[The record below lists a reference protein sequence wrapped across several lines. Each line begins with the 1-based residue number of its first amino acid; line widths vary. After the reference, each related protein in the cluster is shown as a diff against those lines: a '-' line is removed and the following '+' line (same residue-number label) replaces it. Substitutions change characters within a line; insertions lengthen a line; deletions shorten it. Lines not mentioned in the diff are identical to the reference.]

1 MNTTIPNWVR
11 ISSIMIF
18 AMSFVIGMALVSW
31 YEIGEVQDDTALA
44 TTIAIIV
51 KGQAVSVLSTAL
63 GGVIEGS
70 AYIVVIA
77 TYIVQKNRE
86 EGHAE
91 GLAEGLKQGRSEGLE
106 QGLSEGLELGRTEGR
121 TEGIERGRS
130 EGITEGIER
139 GRSEGISTG
148 LEQGIEHGLKQGRTQ
163 GIAEA
168 YADANAK
175 NAAYFRRMKEA
186 LERGEDFDEPP
197 PTFGAKQD

>member
-11 ISSIMIF
+11 ISSIMVF
-18 AMSFVIGMALVSW
+18 ALSFVIGMALVSW
-31 YEIGEVQDDTALA
+31 YEIGEVQHDSALA

-91 GLAEGLKQGRSEGLE
+91 GLAEGLKQGRTEGLTEGLE
-106 QGLSEGLELGRTEGR
+106 QGIERGR
-121 TEGIERGRS
+121 TEGIEKGRS
-130 EGITEGIER
+130 EGRTE
-139 GRSEGISTG
+139 
-148 LEQGIEHGLKQGRTQ
+148 

-175 NAAYFRRMKEA
+175 NAAYFQRMKEA

-197 PTFGAKQD
+197 PTFVDKPD

>member
-1 MNTTIPNWVR
+1 MKATIPSWVR
-11 ISSIMIF
+11 ISSIMVF
-18 AMSFVIGMALVSW
+18 ALSFVIGMALVSW
-31 YEIGEVQDDTALA
+31 YEIGEVQNDSALA

-91 GLAEGLKQGRSEGLE
+91 GLAEGLE
-106 QGLSEGLELGRTEGR
+106 Q
-121 TEGIERGRS
+121 
-130 EGITEGIER
+130 
-139 GRSEGISTG
+139 G
-148 LEQGIEHGLKQGRTQ
+148 LEQGIKQGRTQ

-168 YADANAK
+168 YADANEK
-175 NAAYFRRMKEA
+175 NAAYFRRMKDA

-197 PTFGAKQD
+197 PTFGDKQD

>member
-1 MNTTIPNWVR
+1 MKATIPSWVR
-11 ISSIMIF
+11 ISSIMVF
-18 AMSFVIGMALVSW
+18 ALSFVIGMALVSW
-31 YEIGEVQDDTALA
+31 YEIGEVQDDSALA

-91 GLAEGLKQGRSEGLE
+91 GLAEGLKQGLTEGLE
-106 QGLSEGLELGRTEGR
+106 QGRA
-121 TEGIERGRS
+121 
-130 EGITEGIER
+130 
-139 GRSEGISTG
+139 EGIS
-148 LEQGIEHGLKQGRTQ
+148 
-163 GIAEA
+163 EA

-197 PTFGAKQD
+197 PTFGNKQD

>member
-11 ISSIMIF
+11 ISSIMVF
-18 AMSFVIGMALVSW
+18 ALSFVIGMALVSW

-130 EGITEGIER
+130 EGI
-139 GRSEGISTG
+139 STG

-175 NAAYFRRMKEA
+175 NAAYFGRMKEA
-186 LERGEDFDEPP
+186 LERGDDFDEPP

>member
-11 ISSIMIF
+11 ISSIMVF
-18 AMSFVIGMALVSW
+18 ALSFVIGMALVSW
-31 YEIGEVQDDTALA
+31 YEIGEVQDDSALA

-91 GLAEGLKQGRSEGLE
+91 GLAEGLKQGRTEGLTEGLE
-106 QGLSEGLELGRTEGR
+106 QGIKQGHTEGLEHGLELGRS
-121 TEGIERGRS
+121 EGIER
-130 EGITEGIER
+130 
-139 GRSEGISTG
+139 
-148 LEQGIEHGLKQGRTQ
+148 GRTQ

-197 PTFGAKQD
+197 PTFGDKPE

>member
-11 ISSIMIF
+11 ISSIMVF
-18 AMSFVIGMALVSW
+18 ALSFVIGMALVSW
-31 YEIGEVQDDTALA
+31 YEIGEIQDDSALA

-91 GLAEGLKQGRSEGLE
+91 GLAEGLKQGRA
-106 QGLSEGLELGRTEGR
+106 
-121 TEGIERGRS
+121 
-130 EGITEGIER
+130 EGIT
-139 GRSEGISTG
+139 
-148 LEQGIEHGLKQGRTQ
+148 
-163 GIAEA
+163 EA

-186 LERGEDFDEPP
+186 MERGEDFDEPP
-197 PTFGAKQD
+197 PTFGDKHD

>member
-1 MNTTIPNWVR
+1 MNTTIPSWVR
-11 ISSIMIF
+11 ISSIVVF
-18 AMSFVIGMALVSW
+18 ALSFVIGMALVSW

-91 GLAEGLKQGRSEGLE
+91 GRAEGLAEGLKQGRTEGLD
-106 QGLSEGLELGRTEGR
+106 
-121 TEGIERGRS
+121 
-130 EGITEGIER
+130 
-139 GRSEGISTG
+139 
-148 LEQGIEHGLKQGRTQ
+148 QGIKQGRTK

-175 NAAYFRRMKEA
+175 NAAYFRRMKEV

-197 PTFGAKQD
+197 PTFGDKHD

>member
-1 MNTTIPNWVR
+1 M
-11 ISSIMIF
+11 
-18 AMSFVIGMALVSW
+18 
-31 YEIGEVQDDTALA
+31 A

-70 AYIVVIA
+70 AYVVVIA

-91 GLAEGLKQGRSEGLE
+91 GLAEGLKQGRTEGLD
-106 QGLSEGLELGRTEGR
+106 
-121 TEGIERGRS
+121 
-130 EGITEGIER
+130 
-139 GRSEGISTG
+139 
-148 LEQGIEHGLKQGRTQ
+148 QGIKQGRTQ

-175 NAAYFRRMKEA
+175 NAAYFRRMKDA
-186 LERGEDFDEPP
+186 LERGEGFDEPP
-197 PTFGAKQD
+197 PTFGDKQD

>member
-11 ISSIMIF
+11 ISSIMVF
-18 AMSFVIGMALVSW
+18 ALSFVIGMTLVSW
-31 YEIGEVQDDTALA
+31 YEIGEVQDDSALA

-91 GLAEGLKQGRSEGLE
+91 GLAEGLKQGR
-106 QGLSEGLELGRTEGR
+106 TE
-121 TEGIERGRS
+121 
-130 EGITEGIER
+130 
-139 GRSEGISTG
+139 
-148 LEQGIEHGLKQGRTQ
+148 

-197 PTFGAKQD
+197 PTFGDKQD

>member
-1 MNTTIPNWVR
+1 MNTTIPSWVR
-11 ISSIMIF
+11 ISSIMVF
-18 AMSFVIGMALVSW
+18 ALSFVIGMALVSW
-31 YEIGEVQDDTALA
+31 YEIGEVQDDSALA

-91 GLAEGLKQGRSEGLE
+91 GLAEGLKQGR
-106 QGLSEGLELGRTEGR
+106 TEGR
-121 TEGIERGRS
+121 AEGMEQGRTAGLTEG
-130 EGITEGIER
+130 
-139 GRSEGISTG
+139 
-148 LEQGIEHGLKQGRTQ
+148 LDQGIKQGRTQ

-168 YADANAK
+168 YADANAR

-197 PTFGAKQD
+197 PTFGDKPE

>member
-1 MNTTIPNWVR
+1 MNTTIPSWVR
-11 ISSIMIF
+11 ISSIMVF
-18 AMSFVIGMALVSW
+18 ALSFVIGMALVSW

-91 GLAEGLKQGRSEGLE
+91 GLAEGLKQGRTEGL
-106 QGLSEGLELGRTEGR
+106 TE
-121 TEGIERGRS
+121 
-130 EGITEGIER
+130 
-139 GRSEGISTG
+139 G
-148 LEQGIEHGLKQGRTQ
+148 LEQGIERGRTEGRTQ

-168 YADANAK
+168 YADANAR

-197 PTFGAKQD
+197 PTFGDKPD

>member
-1 MNTTIPNWVR
+1 MNTTIPSWVR
-11 ISSIMIF
+11 ISSIMVF
-18 AMSFVIGMALVSW
+18 ALSFVIGMALVSW
-31 YEIGEVQDDTALA
+31 YEIGEVQDDSALA

-91 GLAEGLKQGRSEGLE
+91 GLAEGLKQGRSEGRAEGME
-106 QGLSEGLELGRTEGR
+106 QGRTAGLTEGLD
-121 TEGIERGRS
+121 
-130 EGITEGIER
+130 
-139 GRSEGISTG
+139 
-148 LEQGIEHGLKQGRTQ
+148 QGIKQGRTQ

-186 LERGEDFDEPP
+186 LEQGEDFDEPP
-197 PTFGAKQD
+197 PTFGDKPD

>member
-1 MNTTIPNWVR
+1 MNTTIPSWVR
-11 ISSIMIF
+11 ISSIAMF
-18 AMSFVIGMALVSW
+18 ALSFVIGMALVSW
-31 YEIGEVQDDTALA
+31 YEIGEVQHDSALA

-91 GLAEGLKQGRSEGLE
+91 GRAEGLAEGLKQGR
-106 QGLSEGLELGRTEGR
+106 
-121 TEGIERGRS
+121 TEGIEQGRS
-130 EGITEGIER
+130 E
-139 GRSEGISTG
+139 
-148 LEQGIEHGLKQGRTQ
+148 

-197 PTFGAKQD
+197 PTFGDKRD

>member
-1 MNTTIPNWVR
+1 MNTTIPSWVR
-11 ISSIMIF
+11 ISSIMVF
-18 AMSFVIGMALVSW
+18 ALSFVIGMALVSW
-31 YEIGEVQDDTALA
+31 YEIGEVQNDSALA

-91 GLAEGLKQGRSEGLE
+91 GLAEGLKQGRTEGLTEGLE
-106 QGLSEGLELGRTEGR
+106 QGIERGRTEGR
-121 TEGIERGRS
+121 TQ
-130 EGITEGIER
+130 
-139 GRSEGISTG
+139 GIS
-148 LEQGIEHGLKQGRTQ
+148 
-163 GIAEA
+163 EA

-197 PTFGAKQD
+197 PTFGDKPD

>member
-1 MNTTIPNWVR
+1 MKATIPSWVR
-11 ISSIMIF
+11 ISSIMVF
-18 AMSFVIGMALVSW
+18 ALSFVIGMALVSW
-31 YEIGEVQDDTALA
+31 YEIGEVQNDSALA

-91 GLAEGLKQGRSEGLE
+91 GLAEGLKQGR
-106 QGLSEGLELGRTEGR
+106 TEGR
-121 TEGIERGRS
+121 S
-130 EGITEGIER
+130 E
-139 GRSEGISTG
+139 
-148 LEQGIEHGLKQGRTQ
+148 

-175 NAAYFRRMKEA
+175 NAAYFRRMKDA

-197 PTFGAKQD
+197 PTFGDKRD

>member
-1 MNTTIPNWVR
+1 
-11 ISSIMIF
+11 MIF
-18 AMSFVIGMALVSW
+18 ALSFVIGMALVSW
-31 YEIGEVQDDTALA
+31 YEIGEVQHDTALA

-106 QGLSEGLELGRTEGR
+106 LGRTE
-121 TEGIERGRS
+121 
-130 EGITEGIER
+130 

-148 LEQGIEHGLKQGRTQ
+148 LEQGLEHGLKQGRTQ

-186 LERGEDFDEPP
+186 LERGDEFDEPP
-197 PTFGAKQD
+197 PTFGDKPD

>member
-1 MNTTIPNWVR
+1 MNTTIPSWVR
-11 ISSIMIF
+11 ISSIVTF
-18 AMSFVIGMALVSW
+18 ALSFVIGMALVSW
-31 YEIGEVQDDTALA
+31 YEIGEVQDDSSLA

-91 GLAEGLKQGRSEGLE
+91 GLAEGLKQGRTEGLTEGLE
-106 QGLSEGLELGRTEGR
+106 QGIKQGHTEGLEHGLELGRS
-121 TEGIERGRS
+121 EGIER
-130 EGITEGIER
+130 
-139 GRSEGISTG
+139 
-148 LEQGIEHGLKQGRTQ
+148 GRTQ

-168 YADANAK
+168 YADANAR

-197 PTFGAKQD
+197 PTFGDKPD

>member
-1 MNTTIPNWVR
+1 MNTTIPSWVR
-11 ISSIMIF
+11 ISSIVVF
-18 AMSFVIGMALVSW
+18 ALSFVIGMALVSW
-31 YEIGEVQDDTALA
+31 YEIGEVQNDTALA

-91 GLAEGLKQGRSEGLE
+91 GLAEGLADGLKQGHIQGLEQGRSEG
-106 QGLSEGLELGRTEGR
+106 
-121 TEGIERGRS
+121 RS
-130 EGITEGIER
+130 E
-139 GRSEGISTG
+139 
-148 LEQGIEHGLKQGRTQ
+148 

-197 PTFGAKQD
+197 PTFGDKQD

>member
-11 ISSIMIF
+11 ISSIMVF
-18 AMSFVIGMALVSW
+18 ALSFVIGMALVSW
-31 YEIGEVQDDTALA
+31 YEIGEVNHDTALA

-91 GLAEGLKQGRSEGLE
+91 GLAEGLEQGIKQGRA
-106 QGLSEGLELGRTEGR
+106 
-121 TEGIERGRS
+121 
-130 EGITEGIER
+130 EGIT
-139 GRSEGISTG
+139 
-148 LEQGIEHGLKQGRTQ
+148 
-163 GIAEA
+163 EA

-197 PTFGAKQD
+197 PTFGDKQD

>member
-18 AMSFVIGMALVSW
+18 ALSFVIGMALVSW
-31 YEIGEVQDDTALA
+31 YEIGEVQNDTALA

-91 GLAEGLKQGRSEGLE
+91 GRAEGLRQGRSEGLTA
-106 QGLSEGLELGRTEGR
+106 GLEQ
-121 TEGIERGRS
+121 
-130 EGITEGIER
+130 

-148 LEQGIEHGLKQGRTQ
+148 LEHGLKQGRTQ

>member
-1 MNTTIPNWVR
+1 MKATIPNWVR
-11 ISSIMIF
+11 ISSIMVF
-18 AMSFVIGMALVSW
+18 ALSFVIGMALVSW
-31 YEIGEVQDDTALA
+31 YEIGEVQNDFALA

-91 GLAEGLKQGRSEGLE
+91 GLKQGRTEGLTEGLE
-106 QGLSEGLELGRTEGR
+106 QGIERGRTEGIEKGRTEGR
-121 TEGIERGRS
+121 TE
-130 EGITEGIER
+130 
-139 GRSEGISTG
+139 
-148 LEQGIEHGLKQGRTQ
+148 

-197 PTFGAKQD
+197 PTFGDKSD

>member
-1 MNTTIPNWVR
+1 MNTTIPSWVR
-11 ISSIMIF
+11 ISSIMVF
-18 AMSFVIGMALVSW
+18 ALSFVIGMALVSW
-31 YEIGEVQDDTALA
+31 YEIGEVQNDSALA

-91 GLAEGLKQGRSEGLE
+91 GLAEGLE
-106 QGLSEGLELGRTEGR
+106 Q
-121 TEGIERGRS
+121 GIERGR
-130 EGITEGIER
+130 TE
-139 GRSEGISTG
+139 
-148 LEQGIEHGLKQGRTQ
+148 

-197 PTFGAKQD
+197 PTFGDKPD

>member
-1 MNTTIPNWVR
+1 MKATIPSWVR
-11 ISSIMIF
+11 ISSIMVF
-18 AMSFVIGMALVSW
+18 ALSFVIGMALVSW
-31 YEIGEVQDDTALA
+31 YEIGEVQDDSALA

-91 GLAEGLKQGRSEGLE
+91 GLAEGLKQGRSEG
-106 QGLSEGLELGRTEGR
+106 
-121 TEGIERGRS
+121 
-130 EGITEGIER
+130 
-139 GRSEGISTG
+139 
-148 LEQGIEHGLKQGRTQ
+148 
-163 GIAEA
+163 IAEA

-186 LERGEDFDEPP
+186 LERGDDFDEPP
-197 PTFGAKQD
+197 PTFGDKQD

>member
-1 MNTTIPNWVR
+1 MNTTIPSWVR
-11 ISSIMIF
+11 ISSIVMF
-18 AMSFVIGMALVSW
+18 ALSFVIGMALVSW
-31 YEIGEVQDDTALA
+31 YEIGEVQDDSALA

-91 GLAEGLKQGRSEGLE
+91 GRAEGLAEGLQQGRSE
-106 QGLSEGLELGRTEGR
+106 
-121 TEGIERGRS
+121 
-130 EGITEGIER
+130 
-139 GRSEGISTG
+139 
-148 LEQGIEHGLKQGRTQ
+148 

-197 PTFGAKQD
+197 PTFGGKQD

>member
-1 MNTTIPNWVR
+1 MPSWVR
-11 ISSIMIF
+11 ISSIMVF
-18 AMSFVIGMALVSW
+18 ALSFVIGMALVSW

-91 GLAEGLKQGRSEGLE
+91 GLAEGLKQGRSEGLT
-106 QGLSEGLELGRTEGR
+106 EGLELGRTEGR

-130 EGITEGIER
+130 EGITEGIEQ

-197 PTFGAKQD
+197 PTFGDKQD

>member
-1 MNTTIPNWVR
+1 MNTTIPSWVR
-11 ISSIMIF
+11 ISSIMAF
-18 AMSFVIGMALVSW
+18 ALSFVIGMALVSW
-31 YEIGEVQDDTALA
+31 YEIGEVQHDTALA

-91 GLAEGLKQGRSEGLE
+91 GRAEGLRQGRSEGLT
-106 QGLSEGLELGRTEGR
+106 EGLELGRTEGR

-139 GRSEGISTG
+139 GRSEGIATG

-197 PTFGAKQD
+197 PTFGDKQD

>member
-1 MNTTIPNWVR
+1 
-11 ISSIMIF
+11 MIF
-18 AMSFVIGMALVSW
+18 ALSFVIGMALVSW
-31 YEIGEVQDDTALA
+31 YEIGEVQDDTALE

-91 GLAEGLKQGRSEGLE
+91 GRAEGLAEGLKQGRSEGLE
-106 QGLSEGLELGRTEGR
+106 QGRAEGMEQGRTAGL
-121 TEGIERGRS
+121 
-130 EGITEGIER
+130 ER

-148 LEQGIEHGLKQGRTQ
+148 LERGRSEGISTGLEHGLKQGRTQ

-186 LERGEDFDEPP
+186 LERGDDFDEPP
-197 PTFGAKQD
+197 PTFGDEPD

>member
-1 MNTTIPNWVR
+1 MKATIPNWVR
-11 ISSIMIF
+11 ISSIMVF
-18 AMSFVIGMALVSW
+18 ALSFVIGMALVSW

-91 GLAEGLKQGRSEGLE
+91 GLAEGLKQGRTEGLTEGLE
-106 QGLSEGLELGRTEGR
+106 QGIKRGRTE
-121 TEGIERGRS
+121 
-130 EGITEGIER
+130 
-139 GRSEGISTG
+139 
-148 LEQGIEHGLKQGRTQ
+148 GRTQ

-168 YADANAK
+168 YADANAR

-197 PTFGAKQD
+197 PTFGDKPD

>member
-11 ISSIMIF
+11 ISSIMVF
-18 AMSFVIGMALVSW
+18 ALSFVIGMALVSW
-31 YEIGEVQDDTALA
+31 YEIGEVQDDSALA

-91 GLAEGLKQGRSEGLE
+91 GRAEGLAEGLKQGRTEGIE
-106 QGLSEGLELGRTEGR
+106 QGR
-121 TEGIERGRS
+121 TEGI
-130 EGITEGIER
+130 T
-139 GRSEGISTG
+139 
-148 LEQGIEHGLKQGRTQ
+148 
-163 GIAEA
+163 EA

-197 PTFGAKQD
+197 PTFGDKQD

>member
-11 ISSIMIF
+11 ISSIMVF
-18 AMSFVIGMALVSW
+18 ALSFVIGMALVSW
-31 YEIGEVQDDTALA
+31 YEVGEVQDDSALA

-91 GLAEGLKQGRSEGLE
+91 GLKQGLAEGLKQGRTEGLTEGLE
-106 QGLSEGLELGRTEGR
+106 QGIERGRTEGIEKGRTEGR
-121 TEGIERGRS
+121 TE
-130 EGITEGIER
+130 
-139 GRSEGISTG
+139 
-148 LEQGIEHGLKQGRTQ
+148 

-197 PTFGAKQD
+197 PTFGDKPD

>member
-11 ISSIMIF
+11 ISSIMVF
-18 AMSFVIGMALVSW
+18 ALSFVVGMALVSW
-31 YEIGEVQDDTALA
+31 YEIGEVQNDSALA

-91 GLAEGLKQGRSEGLE
+91 GRAEGLAEGLKQGRTEGIE
-106 QGLSEGLELGRTEGR
+106 QGR
-121 TEGIERGRS
+121 TEGI
-130 EGITEGIER
+130 T
-139 GRSEGISTG
+139 
-148 LEQGIEHGLKQGRTQ
+148 
-163 GIAEA
+163 EA

-197 PTFGAKQD
+197 PTFGGKQD

>member
-1 MNTTIPNWVR
+1 MNTTIPSWVR
-11 ISSIMIF
+11 ISSIVMF
-18 AMSFVIGMALVSW
+18 ALSFVIGMALVSW
-31 YEIGEVQDDTALA
+31 YEIGEVQNDTALA

-91 GLAEGLKQGRSEGLE
+91 GRAEGLAEGLQ
-106 QGLSEGLELGRTEGR
+106 QGRTEGR
-121 TEGIERGRS
+121 S
-130 EGITEGIER
+130 E
-139 GRSEGISTG
+139 
-148 LEQGIEHGLKQGRTQ
+148 

-197 PTFGAKQD
+197 PTFGDKRD

>member
-1 MNTTIPNWVR
+1 MPNWVR

-18 AMSFVIGMALVSW
+18 ALSFVIGMALVSW
-31 YEIGEVQDDTALA
+31 YEIGEVQNDTALA

-91 GLAEGLKQGRSEGLE
+91 GRAEGLAEGLKQGRSEGLE
-106 QGLSEGLELGRTEGR
+106 QGRAEGMEQGRTAGL
-121 TEGIERGRS
+121 ERGRS
-130 EGITEGIER
+130 EGITAGLER

-148 LEQGIEHGLKQGRTQ
+148 LEHGLKQGRTQ

-186 LERGEDFDEPP
+186 LERGDEFDEPP
-197 PTFGAKQD
+197 PTFGDKPD

>member
-1 MNTTIPNWVR
+1 MKATIPSWVR
-11 ISSIMIF
+11 ISSIMVF
-18 AMSFVIGMALVSW
+18 ALSFVIGMALVSW
-31 YEIGEVQDDTALA
+31 YEIGEAQDDSALA

-91 GLAEGLKQGRSEGLE
+91 GLAEGLKQGR
-106 QGLSEGLELGRTEGR
+106 TE
-121 TEGIERGRS
+121 
-130 EGITEGIER
+130 
-139 GRSEGISTG
+139 
-148 LEQGIEHGLKQGRTQ
+148 

-168 YADANAK
+168 YADANAR
-175 NAAYFRRMKEA
+175 NAAYFRRMKDA

-197 PTFGAKQD
+197 PTFGDKQG

>member
-1 MNTTIPNWVR
+1 MNTTIPSWVR
-11 ISSIMIF
+11 ISSIMVF
-18 AMSFVIGMALVSW
+18 ALSFVIGMALVSW
-31 YEIGEVQDDTALA
+31 YEIGEVQDDSALA

-91 GLAEGLKQGRSEGLE
+91 GRAEGLAEGLQ
-106 QGLSEGLELGRTEGR
+106 QGRTEGR
-121 TEGIERGRS
+121 S
-130 EGITEGIER
+130 E
-139 GRSEGISTG
+139 
-148 LEQGIEHGLKQGRTQ
+148 

-175 NAAYFRRMKEA
+175 NAAYFRRMKDA

-197 PTFGAKQD
+197 PTFGDKQD

>member
-1 MNTTIPNWVR
+1 MKATIPNWVR
-11 ISSIMIF
+11 ISSIMVF
-18 AMSFVIGMALVSW
+18 ALSFVIGMALVSW
-31 YEIGEVQDDTALA
+31 YEIGEVQHDSALA

-91 GLAEGLKQGRSEGLE
+91 GLAEGLKQGRSEGLTEGLE
-106 QGLSEGLELGRTEGR
+106 QGIKQGHTEGLEHGLELGRTEG
-121 TEGIERGRS
+121 IER
-130 EGITEGIER
+130 
-139 GRSEGISTG
+139 
-148 LEQGIEHGLKQGRTQ
+148 GRTQ

-168 YADANAK
+168 YADANAR

-186 LERGEDFDEPP
+186 LERDEDFDEPP
-197 PTFGAKQD
+197 PTFGDKPD